1 MLIFRFLG
9 VEVFILG
16 CDKNGYIVL
25 FFFYF
30 GGGGVVFVYIYV
42 VYNV

>member
-1 MLIFRFLG
+1 MLIFKFLG

-25 FFFYF
+25 IFFIL
-30 GGGGVVFVYIYV
+30 GGGFVYIYV